1 MTGPVALQPVR
12 ALGEVDTRVLV
23 LATRGRDAQVA
34 SDLLAKAGMR
44 AAAVASVPALADQL
58 AVGAG
63 AVVVA
68 EEALADADLRALKA
82 WIDAQPPWSD
92 LPFVVLTTRRAVE
105 ATAAGLRIIA
115 TLGNVSFLE
124 RPFQPLSF
132 VATVDSALRSRRRQ
146 YVSREHL
153 AQIEQAATALAEA
166 DRRKD
171 EFLAMLAHELR
182 NPLAPLTNALRL
194 LARGSDNH
202 EQDEAA
208 VAMAERQTRQLKRL
222 VDDLLEVSRISRGK
236 IELRP
241 EPVLVGSAVHAA
253 AGSVGTMLAERSQ
266 RLEIVVPPDP
276 VRIVADPARMAQILE
291 NLLTNASKYTPE
303 GGSIRV
309 EIHART
315 GDVEIRVIDD
325 GIGIAPDMMPR
336 LFELFSQV
344 EATLDR
350 SQGGLGI
357 GLALVRRLAE
367 LHGGSVAAYSAGLG
381 KGAVFTVRLPSAP
394 VPSSS
399 QRRDGQRPGLSEPG

>member
-1 MTGPVALQPVR
+1 MTAVDAAGPVRVP
-12 ALGEVDTRVLV
+12 GETDTRVLV
-23 LATRGRDAQVA
+23 LATSGRDAQVA
-34 SDLLAKAGMR
+34 QDLLVKAGM
-44 AAAVASVPALADQL
+44 AAATVPSVPALAE
-58 AVGAG
+58 AVAAGAG

-68 EEALADADLRALKA
+68 EESLAGADLRALKA

-92 LPFVVLTTRRAVE
+92 LPFVVLSTRRAVE
-105 ATAAGLRIIA
+105 ATAAGLRLMA
-115 TLGNVSFLE
+115 TLGNVTFLE

-153 AQIEQAATALAEA
+153 AQIERGAAALAEA

-194 LARGSDNH
+194 LARDADKAA
-202 EQDEAA
+202 QDKAA

-241 EPVLVGSAVHAA
+241 EPVLVDSAVRAA
-253 AGSVGTMLAERSQ
+253 AGSVEPMLAQRAQ
-266 RLEIVVPPDP
+266 RLHIDVPPGP
-276 VRIVADPARMAQILE
+276 VRIVADPARVAQILE
-291 NLLTNASKYTPE
+291 NLLTNASKYTHE

-309 EIHART
+309 EVDT
-315 GDVEIRVIDD
+315 LGDQGVEIHVIDD
-325 GIGIAPDMMPR
+325 GIGIAQDMLPR

-367 LHGGSVAAYSAGLG
+367 LHGGSAAAYSAGLG
-381 KGAVFTVRLPSAP
+381 QGAVFTVRLPSEPARPPAP
-394 VPSSS
+394 
-399 QRRDGQRPGLSEPG
+399 